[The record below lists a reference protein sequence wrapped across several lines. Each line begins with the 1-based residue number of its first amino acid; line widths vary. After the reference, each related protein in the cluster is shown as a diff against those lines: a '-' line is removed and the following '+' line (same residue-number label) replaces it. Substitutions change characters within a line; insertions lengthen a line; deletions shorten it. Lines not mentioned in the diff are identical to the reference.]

1 MKRAGIVFVVLFI
14 FGMVLQPLGAL
25 EARLVSAEIYLTLG
39 SDGKAVVQH
48 SLVWNVSSGTM
59 GGFYFQG
66 EKAPFVWDMERCW
79 ADLPDGTRQPLEI
92 KRAGDKWDILLAR
105 GKRTNGLSTW
115 VLTYGTDLLAADMSG
130 LTQKAD
136 GEKLFFFHWAPP
148 EWDQALDHRTV
159 TIILPI
165 EVSRRESGDSRSERL
180 ADLGFATEKQVNE
193 KNKIDWYAADGSD
206 GKSYLAIRFH
216 QEKPAAYASQELQFY
231 LSASKVEAAFGPV
244 FGALAQTGTGAASG
258 GAARTTSASGSG
270 ANAGKGRSASPGAS
284 TQNFDWQRYPLL
296 ALFLCGGVAAL
307 GVLLYRKKVLGF
319 PKAVAKAEGIAWAGD
334 SWTPPRIV
342 EGTYAVPGKVA
353 E

>member
-1 MKRAGIVFVVLFI
+1 
-14 FGMVLQPLGAL
+14 
-25 EARLVSAEIYLTLG
+25 
-39 SDGKAVVQH
+39 
-48 SLVWNVSSGTM
+48 
-59 GGFYFQG
+59 
-66 EKAPFVWDMERCW
+66 
-79 ADLPDGTRQPLEI
+79 
-92 KRAGDKWDILLAR
+92 
-105 GKRTNGLSTW
+105 
-115 VLTYGTDLLAADMSG
+115 MSG

-148 EWDQALDHRTV
+148 EWDQGLDHRTV

-231 LSASKVEAAFGPV
+231 LSASKVEAAFGPL

-270 ANAGKGRSASPGAS
+270 ANAGTGGSASPGAS

-319 PKAVAKAEGIAWAGD
+319 PKAIAKAERDCLGWRFLDAA
-334 SWTPPRIV
+334 
-342 EGTYAVPGKVA
+342 AHC
-353 E
+353 